1 MSTLETNLIQPSTGT
16 TLTLGASG
24 DTVDVPSGATF
35 DVTGAT
41 VSGLTTGKILQ
52 AVTVVNSSASASTST
67 SYVDVGTSV
76 AITPSASTSKVLALI
91 TFTTEIAGSSQG
103 QAVYLKI
110 LRDSTSLYDNYAVRG
125 YDQGG
130 SGVQVLAAC
139 GISVL
144 DSPSSSSSLTYKLQ
158 FKRENGSEARHKYSS
173 ITLLEVGA

>member
-1 MSTLETNLIQPSTGT
+1 MSTLETNLVQPSTGT

-24 DTVDVPSGATF
+24 DTVDVPSGATL

-52 AVTVVNSSASASTST
+52 AATVVNSVAQATTST
-67 SYVDVGTSV
+67 SYIDVTSKTF
-76 AITPSASTSKVLALI
+76 TPTSATSKVLVLV
-91 TFTTEIAGSSQG
+91 TFTVEIAGSSQG
-103 QAVYLKI
+103 QGVYLKI

-125 YDQGG
+125 YDQGS

-139 GISVL
+139 GVSVL
-144 DSPSSSSSLTYKLQ
+144 DSPSSSSELTFKLQ
-158 FKRENGSEARHKYSS
+158 YKRENGSEARHKYSS